1 MKTVHLGQFS
11 YFCRNAKYYMT
22 IQRQQKWV
30 YAAALA
36 CLWAS
41 SEIILGSFLH
51 NLKVPMRGTILA
63 SIAVMIM
70 TAVGY
75 RFKLKGIYWRA
86 GLLTAAMKT
95 LSPSAVLLGP
105 MMAITIQ
112 GLLMEIVISLGGTRR
127 IMFVLG
133 GAISITWN
141 FAHLILGYW
150 LYYGNDVVALGASL
164 VQYAQ
169 KETGW
174 QFITG
179 WGLIAAFGSV
189 YFIAGTVAAIIGTS
203 MKKPDSG
210 KILHIPKKEKQTAK
224 QVKRHDADQQ
234 PRSLYW
240 LFLLVVIVVS
250 MLMVLSYF
258 PLVISIFAWIAVISI
273 LIIRYRK
280 SYRRLAKVG
289 FWVVFLLLTVLSSLL
304 LGPTIEEGLMIGLR
318 MNLRAILFV
327 LVLSALSFELR
338 NEKLAKAFN
347 MRNKGF
353 LSVLETSFETLPM
366 VISILPPARSI
377 LKTPRESLSLFVS
390 TINVWV
396 DSMHFRQLETAPAVI
411 ISGEKGSGKSS
422 LLLNRVIPEL
432 HSTKV
437 DYAGILMQ
445 YLFDKDVHV
454 GYTIL
459 LLPGDTEMTLVGPD
473 VNDAILSVGKYSF
486 SRSAFEAGSKHIEQ
500 HLNSA
505 EIIFLDESG
514 WLETY
519 GLGWYNALKE
529 IRLSGKPMIVVVR
542 PDLKEDFVRFWNI
555 DEKALLKPDSG
566 IAEVRSALEALQEN
580 ELPQA

>member
-1 MKTVHLGQFS
+1 
-11 YFCRNAKYYMT
+11 MT
-22 IQRQQKWV
+22 AARQQKWI

-70 TAVGY
+70 SAVGY
-75 RFKLKGIYWRA
+75 RFRLKGIYWRA

-105 MMAITIQ
+105 MMAITMQ
-112 GLLMEIVISLGGTRR
+112 GLLMEIVITSGGTRR
-127 IMFVLG
+127 IMFILG
-133 GAISITWN
+133 GAVSITWN
-141 FAHLILGYW
+141 FVHLILGYW
-150 LYYGNDVVALGASL
+150 LYYGNDVVALGSSL

-179 WGLIAAFGSV
+179 WGLIAAFGSI
-189 YFIAGTVAAIIGTS
+189 YFIAGAVSGFIGTS
-203 MKKPDSG
+203 MKKPDTN
-210 KILHIPKKEKQTAK
+210 KTLRIPRKEKQTAK
-224 QVKRHDADQQ
+224 QVKRQQTDQQ
-234 PRSLYW
+234 SRSLYW
-240 LFLLVVIVVS
+240 LFLLMVIVIA
-250 MLMVLSYF
+250 MLMILSYL
-258 PLVISIFAWIAVISI
+258 PLEIGIFAWLAVISM
-273 LIIRYRK
+273 LVIRYRK

-338 NEKLAKAFN
+338 NDKLSKAFN

-353 LSVLETSFETLPM
+353 LSVLETCFETLPM

-377 LKTPRESLSLFVS
+377 FKTPRESLSLFVS

-396 DSMHFRQLETAPAVI
+396 DSMHFRQLEPTPAVI
-411 ISGEKGSGKSS
+411 ISGEKGAGKSR
-422 LLLNRVIPEL
+422 LLKNSVIPEL
-432 HSTKV
+432 RNRKM

-445 YLFDKDVHV
+445 YLFENNEHI
-454 GYTIL
+454 GYTIS
-459 LLPGDTEMTLVGPD
+459 LLPGNSEMTLVGPE
-473 VNDAILSVGKYSF
+473 VRDAVLSVGKYSF
-486 SRSAFEAGSKHIEQ
+486 SRSAFEAGTKHIEQ
-500 HLNSA
+500 ILNDVDVV
-505 EIIFLDESG
+505 FLDESG

-519 GLGWYNALKE
+519 GLGWYGILKE
-529 IRLSGKPMIVVVR
+529 IRLSGKPLIVVVR
-542 PDLKEDFVRFWNI
+542 PDLKDDFVKFWNI
-555 DEKALLKPDSG
+555 DEKALLKPDSDDS
-566 IAEVRSALEALQEN
+566 EVRRAIEALQISS
-580 ELPQA
+580 

>member
-1 MKTVHLGQFS
+1 MTV
-11 YFCRNAKYYMT
+11 
-22 IQRQQKWV
+22 QRQQKWV

-63 SIAVMIM
+63 SIAVIIM
-70 TAVGY
+70 SAVGY
-75 RFKLKGIYWRA
+75 RFRLKGIYWRA

-95 LSPSAVLLGP
+95 MSPSAVLLGP

-112 GLLMEIVISLGGTRR
+112 GLLMEIVITTGGTRR
-127 IMFVLG
+127 IMFILG
-133 GAISITWN
+133 GAVSITWN
-141 FAHLILGYW
+141 FVHLILGYW
-150 LYYGNDVVALGASL
+150 LYYGNDVVALGSSL

-179 WGLIAAFGSV
+179 WGLIAAFGSI
-189 YFIAGTVAAIIGTS
+189 YFIAGTTAAIIGTS
-203 MKKPDSG
+203 MKKPDSS
-210 KILHIPKKEKQTAK
+210 KTLHIPKKEKQTAK
-224 QVKRHDADQQ
+224 QVKKHDADQQ

-240 LFLLVVIVVS
+240 LFLLILIVVS
-250 MLMVLSYF
+250 MLMALSYL
-258 PLVISIFAWIAVISI
+258 PLEISIFAWLSVISM

-289 FWVVFLLLTVLSSLL
+289 FWVIFLLLTVLSSLL

-353 LSVLETSFETLPM
+353 LSVLETCFETLPM
-366 VISILPPARSI
+366 VISILPPAKSI

-396 DSMHFRQLETAPAVI
+396 DSMHFRQLEPVPTVI
-411 ISGEKGSGKSS
+411 ISGEKGSGKSR
-422 LLLNRVIPEL
+422 LLKNRVIPEL
-432 HSTKV
+432 QRSRT

-445 YLFDKDVHV
+445 YIFEKDEHV
-454 GYTIL
+454 GYTIS
-459 LLPGDTEMTLVGPD
+459 LLPGNAAMTLVGPE
-473 VNDAILSVGKYSF
+473 VSDAILSVGKYSF

-500 HLNSA
+500 KLNEA
-505 EIIFLDESG
+505 DVVFLDESG

-519 GLGWYNALKE
+519 GLGWYGILKE
-529 IRLSGKPMIVVVR
+529 MRLSGKPMIVVVR
-542 PDLKEDFVRFWNI
+542 PDLKEDFVKFWNI
-555 DEKALLKPDSG
+555 DEKALLKPDSE
-566 IAEVRSALEALQEN
+566 IAEVRSALDALQ
-580 ELPQA
+580 

>member
-1 MKTVHLGQFS
+1 MTV
-11 YFCRNAKYYMT
+11 
-22 IQRQQKWV
+22 QRQQKWI

-63 SIAVMIM
+63 SIAVIIM

-86 GLLTAAMKT
+86 ALLTAAMKT
-95 LSPSAVLLGP
+95 MSPSAVLLGP

-112 GLLMEIVISLGGTRR
+112 GLMMEFVISTGGTRR
-127 IMFVLG
+127 VMFVLG
-133 GAISITWN
+133 GALSITWN
-141 FAHLILGYW
+141 FVHLILGYW

-179 WGLIAAFGSV
+179 WGLIAAFGSI
-189 YFIAGTVAAIIGTS
+189 YFTAGTVAAIIGTS
-203 MKKPDSG
+203 MRKPDSS
-210 KILHIPKKEKQTAK
+210 KVLNIPRKEKQSK
-224 QVKRHDADQQ
+224 QTLKKQQAGDQ

-240 LFLLVVIVVS
+240 LFLLFVIVVS
-250 MLMVLSYF
+250 MLMVLSYL
-258 PLVISIFAWIAVISI
+258 PLEISIFAWLAVISM

-338 NEKLAKAFN
+338 NEKIAKAFN

-353 LSVLETSFETLPM
+353 LSVLETCFETLPM
-366 VISILPPARSI
+366 VISILPPAKAI
-377 LKTPRESLSLFVS
+377 LKTPRESLSLFVN

-396 DSMHFRQLETAPAVI
+396 DSMQFRQLEPVSAI
-411 ISGEKGSGKSS
+411 IVSGDKGSGKSR
-422 LLLNRVIPEL
+422 LLKNFVIPEL
-432 HSTKV
+432 ERKNIN
-437 DYAGILMQ
+437 YAGILMQ
-445 YLFDKDVHV
+445 YMFQNNEHV
-454 GYTIL
+454 GYTIS
-459 LLPGDTEMTLVGPD
+459 LLPGNTEMTLVGPQ
-473 VNDAILSVGKYSF
+473 VNDAILKVGKYSF

-500 HLNSA
+500 KLNDVDVV
-505 EIIFLDESG
+505 FLDESG

-519 GLGWYNALKE
+519 GLGWYGILKE
-529 IRLSGKPMIVVVR
+529 MRLSGKPMIIVVR
-542 PDLKEDFVRFWNI
+542 PDLKEDFLKFWNI
-555 DEKALLKPDSG
+555 TEVALLKPDSDDN
-566 IAEVRSALEALQEN
+566 EVRSALEAL
-580 ELPQA
+580 LLSF

>member
-1 MKTVHLGQFS
+1 MKTVHSGQFS
-11 YFCRNAKYYMT
+11 YFCRIAKYYMT
-22 IQRQQKWV
+22 AQRQQKWI

-63 SIAVMIM
+63 SIAVIIM
-70 TAVGY
+70 SAVGY
-75 RFKLKGIYWRA
+75 RFRLKGIYWRA

-105 MMAITIQ
+105 MLAITIQ
-112 GLLMEIVISLGGTRR
+112 GLLMEMVVSAGGTRR
-127 IMFVLG
+127 IMFILG
-133 GAISITWN
+133 GAVSITWN

-164 VQYAQ
+164 VQYIQ

-189 YFIAGTVAAIIGTS
+189 YFTAGAVAAIIGTS
-203 MKKPDSG
+203 MRKPDPS
-210 KILHIPKKEKQTAK
+210 KTLVIPRKEKQSN
-224 QVKRHDADQQ
+224 QQ
-234 PRSLYW
+234 PKKHQADERRRSLVW
-240 LFLLVVIVVS
+240 LILLIVMVVS
-250 MLMVLSYF
+250 VLMALSYW
-258 PLVISIFAWIAVISI
+258 PLEYSLPVWFASIIVLI
-273 LIIRYRK
+273 LRYRK

-327 LVLSALSFELR
+327 LVLSALSYELR
-338 NEKLAKAFN
+338 NEKLARAFN
-347 MRNKGF
+347 MHNKSF
-353 LSVLETSFETLPM
+353 LSVLETCFETLPM

-377 LKTPRESLSLFVS
+377 LKSPRESLSLFVN

-396 DSMHFRQLETAPAVI
+396 DSMYIRQLEPVPAI
-411 ISGEKGSGKSS
+411 FISGGKGSGKSR
-422 LLLNRVIPEL
+422 LLKNSVIPKLER
-432 HSTKV
+432 SRIR
-437 DYAGILMQ
+437 YAGILMQ
-445 YLFDKDVHV
+445 YMFEKDEHV
-454 GYTIL
+454 GYTIS
-459 LLPGDTEMTLVGPD
+459 LLPGNAEMTLVGPE
-473 VNDAILSVGKYSF
+473 VSDAILKVGKYSF

-505 EIIFLDESG
+505 DVIFLDESG

-519 GLGWYNALKE
+519 GMGWYNALKDM
-529 IRLSGKPMIVVVR
+529 RQSGKPMIIVVR
-542 PDLKEDFVRFWNI
+542 PDLKEDFIKFWNI
-555 DEKALLKPDSG
+555 DEKSLLAPDSTDS
-566 IAEVRSALEALQEN
+566 EVRDAIEALMVN
-580 ELPQA
+580 G

>member
-1 MKTVHLGQFS
+1 
-11 YFCRNAKYYMT
+11 MT
-22 IQRQQKWV
+22 AQRQQKWV

-63 SIAVMIM
+63 SIAVIIM

-75 RFKLKGIYWRA
+75 RFRLKGIYWRA

-112 GLLMEIVISLGGTRR
+112 GLLMEIVITTGGTRR
-127 IMFVLG
+127 IMFILG

-150 LYYGNDVVALGASL
+150 LYYGNDVVALGSSL

-179 WGLIAAFGSV
+179 WGLIAAFGSI
-189 YFIAGTVAAIIGTS
+189 YFIAGAVSGFIGTS
-203 MKKPDSG
+203 MKKPDSNRT
-210 KILHIPKKEKQTAK
+210 LRVPKKEKQTSK
-224 QVKRHDADQQ
+224 QVKRHEADQQ

-240 LFLLVVIVVS
+240 LFLLVAIVVS
-250 MLMVLSYF
+250 MLMILSYL
-258 PLVISIFAWIAVISI
+258 PLEISIFAWLAIISL

-353 LSVLETSFETLPM
+353 LSVLETCFETLPM
-366 VISILPPARSI
+366 VISILPPAKSI

-396 DSMHFRQLETAPAVI
+396 DSMHFRQLEPVPAVI
-411 ISGEKGSGKSS
+411 ISGEKGSGKSR
-422 LLLNRVIPEL
+422 LLKNSIIPEL
-432 HSTKV
+432 ERNRTN
-437 DYAGILMQ
+437 YAGILMQ
-445 YLFDKDVHV
+445 YLFENDEHI
-454 GYTIL
+454 GYTIS
-459 LLPGDTEMTLVGPD
+459 LLPGNTEMTLVGPE
-473 VNDAILSVGKYSF
+473 VSDAILSVGKYSF

-500 HLNSA
+500 KMNDVDVV
-505 EIIFLDESG
+505 FLDESG

-519 GLGWYNALKE
+519 GLGWYGILKE
-529 IRLSGKPMIVVVR
+529 MRLSGKPMIVVVR
-542 PDLKEDFVRFWNI
+542 PDLKEDFVKFWNI
-555 DEKALLKPDSG
+555 EEKALLKPESE
-566 IAEVRSALEALQEN
+566 IAQVRSAMEALQ
-580 ELPQA
+580 

>member
-1 MKTVHLGQFS
+1 
-11 YFCRNAKYYMT
+11 MT
-22 IQRQQKWV
+22 AQRQQKWV

-105 MMAITIQ
+105 MLAITVQ
-112 GLLMEIVISLGGTRR
+112 GLMMEIVVSTGGPRR
-127 IMFVLG
+127 IMFILG
-133 GAISITWN
+133 GAVSITWN
-141 FAHLILGYW
+141 FIHLILGYW
-150 LYYGNDVVALGASL
+150 LYYGNDVVALGSSL

-179 WGLIAAFGSV
+179 WGLIAAFGSI
-189 YFIAGTVAAIIGTS
+189 YFIAGAVSGFIGTS
-203 MKKPDSG
+203 MKKPDAG
-210 KILHIPKKEKQTAK
+210 KTLRIPKKEKQTVK
-224 QVKRHDADQQ
+224 QVKRHEAGQQ

-240 LFLLVVIVVS
+240 LFLLVVIVVAI
-250 MLMVLSYF
+250 LMTLSYL
-258 PLVISIFAWIAVISI
+258 PLAVSIFAWLAVISM

-338 NEKLAKAFN
+338 NEKLAKLFN

-353 LSVLETSFETLPM
+353 LSVLETCFETLPM
-366 VISILPPARSI
+366 VISILPPAKSI

-396 DSMHFRQLETAPAVI
+396 DSMHFRQLEPVPAVI
-411 ISGEKGSGKSS
+411 ISGEKGSGKSR
-422 LLLNRVIPEL
+422 LLKNSVIPEL
-432 HSTKV
+432 QNNKTE
-437 DYAGILMQ
+437 YAGILMQ
-445 YLFDKDVHV
+445 YLFEKDVHV
-454 GYTIL
+454 GYTISL
-459 LLPGDTEMTLVGPD
+459 RPGNTEMTLVGPE
-473 VNDAILSVGKYSF
+473 VSDAILSVGKYSF

-500 HLNSA
+500 KMNNVDVV
-505 EIIFLDESG
+505 FLDESG

-519 GLGWYNALKE
+519 GLGWYGILKE
-529 IRLSGKPMIVVVR
+529 MRLSGKPMIVVVR
-542 PDLKEDFVRFWNI
+542 PDLKEDFVKFWNI
-555 DEKALLKPDSG
+555 DEKALLRPDSDE
-566 IAEVRSALEALQEN
+566 AEVRSALDALQ
-580 ELPQA
+580 